1 MLLSVCFLPTFV
13 SQSGTTLRR
22 WQAGGIVGLSEMKG
36 RGAKPKW
43 QDLDIAYLLDCVEND
58 PRTYNSK
65 QLAHKLKEERGVDLS
80 SDRLRRVLKKKVIGG
95 NEQGQAIEVSKTL

>member
-1 MLLSVCFLPTFV
+1 M
-13 SQSGTTLRR
+13 R
-22 WQAGGIVGLSEMKG
+22 
-36 RGAKPKW
+36 
-43 QDLDIAYLLDCVEND
+43 IAA
-58 PRTYNSK
+58 RTYNSK